1 MGFLPE
7 CKKLQLLNF
16 RIMIVQIGEKGKHF
30 IFISNYGEGYIA
42 RVYLFFIEFLD

>member
-7 CKKLQLLNF
+7 YKKLQLLNF

-30 IFISNYGEGYIA
+30 ISISNSGEGYIA
-42 RVYLFFIEFLD
+42 RVYLLFVEFLD